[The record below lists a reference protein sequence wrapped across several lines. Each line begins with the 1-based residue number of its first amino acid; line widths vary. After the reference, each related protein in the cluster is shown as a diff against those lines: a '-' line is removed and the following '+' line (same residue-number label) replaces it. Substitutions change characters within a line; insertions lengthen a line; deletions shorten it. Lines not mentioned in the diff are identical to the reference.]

1 MKSVEDEAWYFN
13 LAHTRCV
20 GEEGQSVERSHCG
33 CCVYTSIIFYLNIN
47 MYIYTYIYRY
57 IYPCL
62 FTYLQLRVL
71 VKGLKERLMAF
82 E

>member
-1 MKSVEDEAWYFN
+1 VKSVEDEAWYFN

-57 IYPCL
+57 IYIHIYTIYIYIYIYKY
-62 FTYLQLRVL
+62 TYIYTCI
-71 VKGLKERLMAF
+71 
-82 E
+82 